1 MGINL
6 EIKGQLAKLLATE
19 DLIIENKEVRTA
31 SFNVDSRVLTLPIWD
46 KADNN
51 VYDLLVAH
59 EVGHAL
65 FTPNEDAADD
75 IPHQYV
81 NVTEDARIEKLMKR
95 KFMGLAK
102 TFYRGYVQFHK
113 EDFFEIKD
121 EDINSM
127 AFADRVNL
135 YFKLGSFVSIFF
147 TEEEQAI
154 VDMVANAETFLDAQE
169 AARAMHQLHKQQN
182 DQEKVASVQTPKEG
196 QGGGNEPS
204 SMDMQ
209 DQSHQSEDMDEGGSA
224 GGSEIETIQEFPN
237 DDDDDVQ
244 QDDEVK
250 TDSNLSSNLENLI
263 SNNSRSNEYVEI
275 PNVNLKTIVNSNR
288 EISEYIDSF
297 FKQYQRDRIG
307 LDGDTECCYKVP
319 DNSYIKFK
327 KSAQKEVNYLVK
339 EFECRKS
346 ASAYHRSTVSRTGV
360 LDCTK
365 LHTYKY
371 NEDLFKKISV
381 IPDGK
386 NHGLLFVLDWSGS
399 MTDVI
404 EDTLKQLYNLV
415 WFCKKV
421 AIPFSVFA
429 FTHEYNHAYDDDGY
443 ITEAPEHYMA
453 KEGQL
458 FVDRRFSMMEFFND
472 KTSSKELDNQMK
484 NIWRISYAASHY
496 CWSGSYM
503 TPPRI
508 GFSGTPL
515 NESIVALHNI
525 IPNFKKQ
532 NNLEKIN
539 CVILTDGE
547 ANHLARHK
555 LVERRDCEIMG
566 KIRLNGNCYLR
577 DRKIGKTYK
586 IPYAWYDFHNM
597 MIENLCDRFPD
608 INVIGIR
615 VLMGR
620 DVNSWM
626 RRGIN
631 QNEFMKL
638 QRVWKKERA
647 VTVNVR
653 GYTKYFGLSASSLS
667 SETDF
672 EVDEGATK
680 AKIKSAF
687 MKSLKTKK
695 LNKKVLGEFVELIA

>member
-65 FTPNEDAADD
+65 FTPNEDPADD

-147 TEEEQAI
+147 TEEEQTI

-182 DQEKVASVQTPKEG
+182 EQEKVASVQTPKEG

-209 DQSHQSEDMDEGGSA
+209 DQSHQSENMDEGGSA

-237 DDDDDVQ
+237 DGDVQ

-275 PNVNLKTIVNSNR
+275 PNVNLKTIVNSNK

-360 LDCTK
+360 LDCAK

-443 ITEAPEHYMA
+443 ITEAPEHYTV

-525 IPNFKKQ
+525 IPDFKKQ

-566 KIRLNGNCYLR
+566 KIRLNDNCYLR

-597 MIENLCDRFPD
+597 MVENLCDRFPD

-620 DVNSWM
+620 DVSSWM

-631 QNEFMKL
+631 QNDFMKL

>member
-65 FTPNEDAADD
+65 FTPNEDPADD

-147 TEEEQAI
+147 TEEEQEI

-237 DDDDDVQ
+237 DDDDVQ

-307 LDGDTECCYKVP
+307 LDGATECCYKVP

-566 KIRLNGNCYLR
+566 KIRLNDNCYLR

>member
-59 EVGHAL
+59 EVGHAI
-65 FTPNEDAADD
+65 FTPNEDPADD

-102 TFYRGYVQFHK
+102 TFYRGYQQFHK
-113 EDFFEIKD
+113 DDFFEL
-121 EDINSM
+121 EGVDIDSM
-127 AFADRVNL
+127 NLADRVNL
-135 YFKLGSFVSIFF
+135 HFKIGSFYPVPF
-147 TEEEQAI
+147 TEEEQVI
-154 VDMVANAETFLDAQE
+154 VDMVVNAETFLDAQE
-169 AARAMHQLHKQQN
+169 AARAMHQLHKQQKE
-182 DQEKVASVQTPKEG
+182 QEKVANVELPKQE
-196 QGGGNEPS
+196 QGGGDIDP
-204 SMDMQ
+204 MQ
-209 DQSHQSEDMDEGGSA
+209 DNQTQ
-224 GGSEIETIQEFPN
+224 ETIQNDDESGFNGGGPDTVQEFPTE
-237 DDDDDVQ
+237 DDEAE

-250 TDSNLSSNLENLI
+250 TDTSLSGNLENLI
-263 SNNSRSNEYVEI
+263 SSNAVANEYVEI
-275 PNVNLKTIVNSNR
+275 PDVNLKTIVNSNK
-288 EISEYIDSF
+288 EVSEYINDF
-297 FKQYQRDRIG
+297 FNQFQERSEIYN
-307 LDGDTECCYKVP
+307 LP
-319 DNSYIKFK
+319 DESYAKFK

-381 IPDGK
+381 MPDGK
-386 NHGLLFVLDWSGS
+386 NHGLVFVLDWSGS

-421 AIPFSVFA
+421 AIPFKVFA
-429 FTHEYNHAYDDDGY
+429 FTNEYNHAYDDEGR
-443 ITEAPEHYMA
+443 ITDAPDHYTA

-458 FVDRRFSMMEFFND
+458 FVDHRFSMMEFFNNE
-472 KTSSKELDNQMK
+472 TTAQELDIQMR
-484 NIWRISYAASHY
+484 NIWRISYSACHY
-496 CWSGSYM
+496 HWSGGYM
-503 TPPRI
+503 CPPRI

-515 NESIVALHNI
+515 NESIVALHKI
-525 IPNFKKQ
+525 LPDFKKK
-532 NNLEKIN
+532 NNLEKVN

-555 LVERRDCEIMG
+555 MVERWDRKGDSKCEIMG
-566 KIRLNGNCYLR
+566 KIRLNDRCYLR
-577 DRKIGKTYK
+577 DRKTGQTYK
-586 IPYAWYDFHNM
+586 IPHAWYDFHNM
-597 MIENLCDRFPD
+597 MIENLCHRFPEV
-608 INVIGIR
+608 NVVGIR
-615 VLMGR
+615 VLQSR
-620 DVNSWM
+620 DANSWM
-626 RRGIN
+626 RRN
-631 QNEFMKL
+631 VNLDEFLKL
-638 QRVWKKERA
+638 QKVWKKDRA
-647 VTVNVR
+647 VIVNVR
-653 GYTKYFGLSASSLS
+653 GYSKYFGLSAASLGN
-667 SETDF
+667 ETDF
-672 EVDEGATK
+672 EVDDGATK

>member
-65 FTPNEDAADD
+65 FTPNEDPADD

-102 TFYRGYVQFHK
+102 TFYRGYQQFHK
-113 EDFFEIKD
+113 DDFFELEG
-121 EDINSM
+121 EDIDSM
-127 AFADRVNL
+127 SLADRVNL
-135 YFKLGSFVSIFF
+135 HFKIGSFNPISF
-147 TEEEQAI
+147 TEEEQVI
-154 VDMVANAETFLDAQE
+154 VDMVANAETFLEAQE
-169 AARAMHQLHKQQN
+169 AARAMHQLYKQQKE
-182 DQEKVASVQTPKEG
+182 QEKVANVQTPKQE
-196 QGGGNEPS
+196 QGGGTEPS
-204 SMDMQ
+204 MEQ
-209 DQSHQSEDMDEGGSA
+209 NDQPEQMSGESGDFMGDSDA
-224 GGSEIETIQEFPN
+224 PETIQEFATE
-237 DDDDDVQ
+237 DDEAEL
-244 QDDEVK
+244 DDEVK
-250 TDSNLSSNLENLI
+250 TDSSLSGNLENLI
-263 SNNSRSNEYVEI
+263 SSDAVANEYVEI
-275 PNVNLKTIVNSNR
+275 PDVNLKTIVNSNK
-288 EISEYIDSF
+288 EVSEYINDF
-297 FKQYQRDRIG
+297 FNQFSHPEY
-307 LDGDTECCYKVP
+307 YSNP
-319 DNSYIKFK
+319 DEAYTKFK

-346 ASAYHRSTVSRTGV
+346 ASSYHRATVSRTGV

-371 NEDLFKKISV
+371 NEDLFKKVSV
-381 IPDGK
+381 MPDGK
-386 NHGLLFVLDWSGS
+386 NHGLVFVLDWSGS

-404 EDTLKQLYNLV
+404 EDTIKQLYNLV

-421 AIPFSVFA
+421 AIPFKVFA
-429 FTHEYNHAYDDDGY
+429 FTNEYNHAYDDDGH
-443 ITEAPEHYMA
+443 ITDSPDHYTA
-453 KEGQL
+453 KDGQL
-458 FVDRRFSMMEFFND
+458 CVDRRFSMMEFFNNE
-472 KTSSKELDNQMK
+472 TTAQELDIQMR
-484 NIWRISYAASHY
+484 NIWRISYSATHY
-496 CWSGSYM
+496 CWSSTYM

-515 NESIVALHNI
+515 NESVVALHKI
-525 IPNFKKQ
+525 IPDFKKK
-532 NNLEKIN
+532 NNLEKVN

-547 ANHLARHK
+547 SNHLARHK
-555 LVERRDCEIMG
+555 LVERRYNDHGKYEIMG
-566 KIRLNGNCYLR
+566 KIRLNDRCYLR
-577 DRKIGKTYK
+577 DRKTGQTYK

-597 MIENLCDRFPD
+597 MIENLCHRFPEV
-608 INVIGIR
+608 NVIGIR
-615 VLMGR
+615 VLQGR

-626 RRGIN
+626 RRDTSLDD
-631 QNEFMKL
+631 FLKL
-638 QRVWKKERA
+638 QKVWKKERA
-647 VTVNVR
+647 VAVNVR
-653 GYTKYFGLSASSLS
+653 GYAKYFGLSSAALGN
-667 SETDF
+667 ETDF
-672 EVDEGATK
+672 EVDDGATK

>member
-65 FTPNEDAADD
+65 FTPNEDPADD

-102 TFYRGYVQFHK
+102 TFYRGYSQFHND
-113 EDFFEIKD
+113 DFFEIKD

-147 TEEEQAI
+147 TEEEQTI

-182 DQEKVASVQTPKEG
+182 EQEKVASVQTSKHG
-196 QGGGNEPS
+196 QGGGTEPS
-204 SMDMQ
+204 SMESSTEQ
-209 DQSHQSEDMDEGGSA
+209 ENQSEELSREEGGSM
-224 GGSEIETIQEFPN
+224 GGSLPETVLEFPTEG
-237 DDDDDVQ
+237 DEVW
-244 QDDEVK
+244 QDEEVK
-250 TDSNLSSNLENLI
+250 TDSSLSGNLENLI
-263 SNNSRSNEYVEI
+263 SSDAMANEYVEI
-275 PNVNLKTIVNSNR
+275 PDVNLKTIINSNKEVSAYINDFFNQFSS
-288 EISEYIDSF
+288 EIYILSD
-297 FKQYQRDRIG
+297 
-307 LDGDTECCYKVP
+307 E
-319 DNSYIKFK
+319 SYNKFK

-381 IPDGK
+381 MPDGK
-386 NHGLLFVLDWSGS
+386 NHGLIFVLDWSGS

-421 AIPFSVFA
+421 AIPFKVFV
-429 FTHEYNHAYDDDGY
+429 FTNEYNHAYDDDGH
-443 ITEAPEHYMA
+443 IADAPEHYIA

-458 FVDRRFSMMEFFND
+458 FVDRRFSMMEFFNNE
-472 KTSSKELDNQMK
+472 TTAQELDIQMR
-484 NIWRISYAASHY
+484 NIWRISYSATHY
-496 CWSGSYM
+496 SWSGTYM

-515 NESIVALHNI
+515 NESVVALHKI
-525 IPNFKKQ
+525 IPDFKKK
-532 NNLEKIN
+532 NNLEKVN

-555 LVERRDCEIMG
+555 MVERRYCHIMG
-566 KIRLNGNCYLR
+566 KIRLNDRCYLR
-577 DRKIGKTYK
+577 DRKTGQTYR

-597 MIENLCDRFPD
+597 LVENLCHRFPEV
-608 INVIGIR
+608 NVIGIR
-615 VLMGR
+615 VVESR

-626 RRGIN
+626 RRGISL
-631 QNEFMKL
+631 NEFLKL
-638 QRVWKKERA
+638 QKVWKKERA
-647 VTVNVR
+647 VVVNVR
-653 GYTKYFGLSASSLS
+653 GYTKYFGLSSSSLS
-667 SETDF
+667 SDSDF

>member
-1 MGINL
+1 MCI
-6 EIKGQLAKLLATE
+6 
-19 DLIIENKEVRTA
+19 R
-31 SFNVDSRVLTLPIWD
+31 
-46 KADNN
+46 
-51 VYDLLVAH
+51 
-59 EVGHAL
+59 
-65 FTPNEDAADD
+65 
-75 IPHQYV
+75 
-81 NVTEDARIEKLMKR
+81 
-95 KFMGLAK
+95 
-102 TFYRGYVQFHK
+102 
-113 EDFFEIKD
+113 
-121 EDINSM
+121 
-127 AFADRVNL
+127 DR
-135 YFKLGSFVSIFF
+135 
-147 TEEEQAI
+147 
-154 VDMVANAETFLDAQE
+154 
-169 AARAMHQLHKQQN
+169 
-182 DQEKVASVQTPKEG
+182 
-196 QGGGNEPS
+196 
-204 SMDMQ
+204 
-209 DQSHQSEDMDEGGSA
+209 
-224 GGSEIETIQEFPN
+224 
-237 DDDDDVQ
+237 
-244 QDDEVK
+244 
-250 TDSNLSSNLENLI
+250 
-263 SNNSRSNEYVEI
+263 
-275 PNVNLKTIVNSNR
+275 
-288 EISEYIDSF
+288 
-297 FKQYQRDRIG
+297 YQRDRIG

-429 FTHEYNHAYDDDGY
+429 FTHEYNHAYDDDGH

>member
-65 FTPNEDAADD
+65 FTPNEDPADD

-102 TFYRGYVQFHK
+102 TFYRGYQQFHK
-113 EDFFEIKD
+113 DDFFELD
-121 EDINSM
+121 GEDVNSM
-127 AFADRVNL
+127 SLADRVNL
-135 YFKLGSFVSIFF
+135 HFKIGSFIPVSF
-147 TEEEQAI
+147 TEEEQVV
-154 VDMVANAETFLDAQE
+154 VDMIANAETFLQAQE
-169 AARAMHQLHKQQN
+169 AARAMHQLHKQQKE
-182 DQEKVASVQTPKEG
+182 QEKIANIETPQQE
-196 QGGGNEPS
+196 QGGGQEDSQSQSDSTEQPE
-204 SMDMQ
+204 MD
-209 DQSHQSEDMDEGGSA
+209 DSEGGFNG
-224 GGSEIETIQEFPN
+224 GGSPETIQEFPTE
-237 DDDDDVQ
+237 DDETE

-250 TDSNLSSNLENLI
+250 TDSSLSSNLENLI
-263 SNNSRSNEYVEI
+263 SSNSKANEYVEI
-275 PNVNLKTIVNSNR
+275 PDVNLKTIVNSNK
-288 EISEYIDSF
+288 EVSEYINDF
-297 FKQYQRDRIG
+297 FSLYHKDRIG
-307 LDGDTECCYKVP
+307 LDGVSQSPYQSAD
-319 DNSYIKFK
+319 DSYAKFK

-371 NEDLFKKISV
+371 NEDLFKKVSV

-386 NHGLLFVLDWSGS
+386 NHGLVFVLDWSGS
-399 MTDVI
+399 MVNVI
-404 EDTLKQLYNLV
+404 EDTLKQLYNLI

-421 AIPFSVFA
+421 AIPFKVFA
-429 FTHEYNHAYDDDGY
+429 FTGEYNVKFDDKGY
-443 ITEAPEHYMA
+443 ICENPSHYEA
-453 KEGQL
+453 KEGYL
-458 FVDRRFSMMEFFND
+458 YVDSRFSMMEFFNNE
-472 KTSSKELDNQMK
+472 TSTKELDNQMK
-484 NIWRISYAASHY
+484 NIWRISYSACHY
-496 CWSGSYM
+496 SYSGDFM
-503 TPPRI
+503 TPPRL

-515 NESIVALHNI
+515 NESIVALHKI
-525 IPNFKKQ
+525 IPDFKKK
-532 NNLEKIN
+532 NNLEKVN

-566 KIRLNGNCYLR
+566 KIRLNDLCYLR

-586 IPYAWYDFHNM
+586 IPCEWYEFNGM
-597 MIENLCDRFPD
+597 MVENLCDRFPD

-615 VLMGR
+615 ILESR
-620 DVNSWM
+620 DANAWM
-626 RRGIN
+626 RRSVPYSELN
-631 QNEFMKL
+631 DL
-638 QRVWKKERA
+638 QKEWKKERA
-647 VTVNVR
+647 VSVTVR
-653 GYTKYFGLSASSLS
+653 GFSKYFGLSSVSLS
-667 SETDF
+667 NETEF
-672 EVDEGATK
+672 EVKEDATK
-680 AKIKSAF
+680 TQIKSAF

>member
-65 FTPNEDAADD
+65 FTPNEDPADD

-102 TFYRGYVQFHK
+102 TFYRGYSQFHND
-113 EDFFEIKD
+113 DFFEIKD

-147 TEEEQAI
+147 TEEEQTI

-182 DQEKVASVQTPKEG
+182 EQEKVASVQTSKHG
-196 QGGGNEPS
+196 QGGGTEPS
-204 SMDMQ
+204 SMESSTEQ
-209 DQSHQSEDMDEGGSA
+209 ENQSEELSREEGGSM
-224 GGSEIETIQEFPN
+224 GGSLPETVLEFPTEG
-237 DDDDDVQ
+237 DEVW
-244 QDDEVK
+244 QDEEVK
-250 TDSNLSSNLENLI
+250 TDSSLSGNLENLI
-263 SNNSRSNEYVEI
+263 SSDAMANEYVEI
-275 PNVNLKTIVNSNR
+275 PDVNLKTIINSNKEVSAYINDFFNQFSS
-288 EISEYIDSF
+288 EIYILSD
-297 FKQYQRDRIG
+297 
-307 LDGDTECCYKVP
+307 E
-319 DNSYIKFK
+319 SYNKFK

-381 IPDGK
+381 MPDGK
-386 NHGLLFVLDWSGS
+386 NHGLIFVLDWSGS

-421 AIPFSVFA
+421 AIPFKVFV
-429 FTHEYNHAYDDDGY
+429 FTNEYNHAYDDDGH
-443 ITEAPEHYMA
+443 IADAPEHYIA

-458 FVDRRFSMMEFFND
+458 FVDRRFSMMEFFNNE
-472 KTSSKELDNQMK
+472 TTAQELDIQMR
-484 NIWRISYAASHY
+484 NIWRISYSATHY
-496 CWSGSYM
+496 SWSGTYM

-515 NESIVALHNI
+515 NESVVALHKI
-525 IPNFKKQ
+525 IPDFKKK
-532 NNLEKIN
+532 NNLEKVN

-555 LVERRDCEIMG
+555 MVERRDCHIMG
-566 KIRLNGNCYLR
+566 KIRLNDRCYLR
-577 DRKIGKTYK
+577 DRKTGQTYR

-597 MIENLCDRFPD
+597 LVENLCHRFPEV
-608 INVIGIR
+608 NVIGIR
-615 VLMGR
+615 VVESR

-626 RRGIN
+626 RRGISL
-631 QNEFMKL
+631 NEFLKL
-638 QRVWKKERA
+638 QKVWKKERA
-647 VTVNVR
+647 VVVNVR
-653 GYTKYFGLSASSLS
+653 GYTKYFGLSSSSLS
-667 SETDF
+667 SDSDF

>member
-19 DLIIENKEVRTA
+19 DLIIENKEVHTA

-65 FTPNEDAADD
+65 FTPNEDPPDD
-75 IPHQYV
+75 IPHQYL

-102 TFYRGYVQFHK
+102 TFYRGYTKFHND
-113 EDFFEIKD
+113 DFFELEN

-127 AFADRVNL
+127 SLADRVNL
-135 YFKLGSFVSIFF
+135 YFKIGSLNPVSFT
-147 TEEEQAI
+147 TEEQVV

-169 AARAMHQLHKQQN
+169 AARAMYQLQKQQK
-182 DQEKVASVQTPKEG
+182 QEKIANVQTSKHG
-196 QGGGNEPS
+196 QGGGTESS
-204 SMDMQ
+204 SMESSTEQ
-209 DQSHQSEDMDEGGSA
+209 ENQSEELSREEGGSM
-224 GGSEIETIQEFPN
+224 GGSRPETVLEFPTEG
-237 DDDDDVQ
+237 DEVW
-244 QDDEVK
+244 QDEEVK
-250 TDSNLSSNLENLI
+250 TDSSLSGNLENLI
-263 SNNSRSNEYVEI
+263 SSDAMANEYVEI
-275 PNVNLKTIVNSNR
+275 PDVNLKTIINSNKEVSAYINDFFSQFSS
-288 EISEYIDSF
+288 EIYILSD
-297 FKQYQRDRIG
+297 
-307 LDGDTECCYKVP
+307 E
-319 DNSYIKFK
+319 SYNKFK

-346 ASAYHRSTVSRTGV
+346 ASSYHRATTSRTGV

-386 NHGLLFVLDWSGS
+386 NHGLIFVLDWSGS

-421 AIPFSVFA
+421 AIPFKVFV
-429 FTHEYNHAYDDDGY
+429 FTNEYNHAYDDDGH
-443 ITEAPEHYMA
+443 IADAPEHYIA

-458 FVDRRFSMMEFFND
+458 FVDRRFSMMEFFNNE
-472 KTSSKELDNQMK
+472 TTAQELDIQMR
-484 NIWRISYAASHY
+484 NIWRISYSATHY
-496 CWSGSYM
+496 CWSGTYM

-515 NESIVALHNI
+515 NESVVALHKI
-525 IPNFKKQ
+525 IPDFKKK
-532 NNLEKIN
+532 NNLEKVN

-555 LVERRDCEIMG
+555 MVERRDCHIMG
-566 KIRLNGNCYLR
+566 KIRLNDRCYLR
-577 DRKIGKTYK
+577 DRKTGQTYR

-597 MIENLCDRFPD
+597 LVENLCHRFPEV
-608 INVIGIR
+608 NVIGIR
-615 VLMGR
+615 VVESR

-626 RRGIN
+626 RRGISL
-631 QNEFMKL
+631 NEFLKL
-638 QRVWKKERA
+638 QKVWKKERA
-647 VTVNVR
+647 VVVNVR
-653 GYTKYFGLSASSLS
+653 GYTKYFGLSSSSLS
-667 SETDF
+667 SDSDF

>member
-65 FTPNEDAADD
+65 FTPNEDPADD

-102 TFYRGYVQFHK
+102 TFYRGYSQFHND
-113 EDFFEIKD
+113 DFFEIKD

-147 TEEEQAI
+147 TEEEQTI

-182 DQEKVASVQTPKEG
+182 EQEKVASVQTSKHG
-196 QGGGNEPS
+196 QGGGTEPS
-204 SMDMQ
+204 SMESSTEQ
-209 DQSHQSEDMDEGGSA
+209 ENQSEELSREEGGSM
-224 GGSEIETIQEFPN
+224 GGSLPETVLEFPTEG
-237 DDDDDVQ
+237 DEVW
-244 QDDEVK
+244 QDEEVK
-250 TDSNLSSNLENLI
+250 TDSSLSGNLENLI
-263 SNNSRSNEYVEI
+263 SSDAMANEYVEI
-275 PNVNLKTIVNSNR
+275 PDVNLKTIINSNKEVSAYINDFFNQFSS
-288 EISEYIDSF
+288 EIYILSD
-297 FKQYQRDRIG
+297 
-307 LDGDTECCYKVP
+307 E
-319 DNSYIKFK
+319 SYNKFK

-381 IPDGK
+381 MPDGK
-386 NHGLLFVLDWSGS
+386 NHGLIFVLDWSGS

-421 AIPFSVFA
+421 AIPFKVFV
-429 FTHEYNHAYDDDGY
+429 FTNEYNHAYDDDGH
-443 ITEAPEHYMA
+443 IADAPEHYIA

-458 FVDRRFSMMEFFND
+458 FVDRRFSMMEFFNNE
-472 KTSSKELDNQMK
+472 TTAQELDIQMR
-484 NIWRISYAASHY
+484 NIWRISYSATHY
-496 CWSGSYM
+496 SWSGTYM

-515 NESIVALHNI
+515 NESVVALHKI
-525 IPNFKKQ
+525 IPDFKKK
-532 NNLEKIN
+532 NNLEKVN

-555 LVERRDCEIMG
+555 MVERRDCHIMG
-566 KIRLNGNCYLR
+566 KIRLNDRCYLR
-577 DRKIGKTYK
+577 DRKT
-586 IPYAWYDFHNM
+586 
-597 MIENLCDRFPD
+597 R
-608 INVIGIR
+608 
-615 VLMGR
+615 
-620 DVNSWM
+620 
-626 RRGIN
+626 
-631 QNEFMKL
+631 
-638 QRVWKKERA
+638 
-647 VTVNVR
+647 
-653 GYTKYFGLSASSLS
+653 
-667 SETDF
+667 
-672 EVDEGATK
+672 
-680 AKIKSAF
+680 
-687 MKSLKTKK
+687 
-695 LNKKVLGEFVELIA
+695 

>member
-237 DDDDDVQ
+237 DDDDVQ